1 MEELLTEENMS
12 MQREIDDMKAQYQE
26 QTQLL
31 LNQINI
37 LSQVRIILY
46 RIFFVL
52 AARKLM
58 EVIEPAS

>member
-12 MQREIDDMKAQYQE
+12 MQREIDEMKAQYQE

-37 LSQVRIILY
+37 LSQVCIIQNS
-46 RIFFVL
+46 IF
-52 AARKLM
+52 
-58 EVIEPAS
+58 